1 MEAFPGEW
9 IEDRD
14 EFVKKYTDSG
24 DLKDTLKV
32 QMFLEKNSAVLSHQQ
47 DCDIGIQ
54 EKSDSFFS
62 RQSWNWNWDFDSGHR
77 STEGYQDHFKELD
90 ESGVQYC
97 NPNLFLVCK
106 REDLSSQTPP
116 FKYACL
122 CPSDMIW
129 ENGNCVFTEGS
140 QCYLKQQKSK
150 DGNYFIKFDVVD
162 EKFGQGAIF
171 VDCVG
176 KTSCNNDER
185 VCAPDS
191 DLDFL
196 VPPKDLA
203 VFFKK
208 HMDAGIDYDLSNTRH
223 YLDSGRPGRT
233 ANINRF

>member
-1 MEAFPGEW
+1 METFPGEW

-32 QMFLEKNSAVLSHQQ
+32 QLSLEKNSAILSHKQ

-54 EKSDSFFS
+54 EASDNFFDN
-62 RQSWNWNWDFDSGHR
+62 QGYEVIGNEWHR
-77 STEGYQDHFKELD
+77 STWLYQDHFKELD

-106 REDLSSQTPP
+106 REDPSSQTPP
-116 FKYACL
+116 FKYVCL
-122 CPSDMIW
+122 CPSDMVW
-129 ENGNCVFTEGS
+129 ENGNCVFKEGS
-140 QCYLKQQKSK
+140 KCFLEKQRSN
-150 DGNYFIKFDVVD
+150 DRNYFIKFDVVD
-162 EKFGQGAIF
+162 EKFGQGATF

-185 VCAPDS
+185 RCAPDS

-196 VPPKDLA
+196 VPPKDLV

-208 HMDAGIDYDLSNTRH
+208 HMDAGTAYDLITRH
-223 YLDSGRPGRT
+223 KTPEGAP
-233 ANINRF
+233 APQI